1 MAKIIVCNMKN
12 ANIDPNY
19 YEDKIKNI
27 KLTSADLILCPKT
40 ENIKYFKSNNYYL
53 GLQDIDDK
61 LSKNIKYV
69 IVGHS
74 YRRNKCNETNK
85 VINSKIKL
93 AINNNLKVIL
103 CIGESKLINILGLTN
118 YYLKWQIN
126 RALKGINIDNNL
138 IVAYEPLYSIGN
150 ISINNKLIS
159 KRTKYIKKS
168 LNFDVPVIYG
178 GGVNDK
184 NIDKIVKLC
193 DGVML
198 GSGSFDVDNLL
209 KKLNKFTM

>member
-12 ANIDPNY
+12 ADIDPDY
-19 YEDKIKNI
+19 YEEKIKNI
-27 KLTSADLILCPKT
+27 KLKDINLILCPK
-40 ENIKYFKSNNYYL
+40 NKDIKYFKSNNYHI
-53 GLQDIDDK
+53 GMQDIDDSINK
-61 LSKNIKYV
+61 TIKYV

-74 YRRNKCNETNK
+74 YRRNKYNETNK
-85 VINSKIKL
+85 VINSKIKF

-103 CIGESKLINILGLTN
+103 CIGENKIINILGLTN

-126 RALKGINIDNNL
+126 KALKDIDINNNL
-138 IVAYEPLYSIGN
+138 IIAYEPLYSIDN
-150 ISINNKLIS
+150 VSISNELIN
-159 KRTKYIKKS
+159 KRTKFIKKC
-168 LNFDVPVIYG
+168 LNFNVPVIYG

-198 GSGSFDVDNLL
+198 GRGSFSVDNLL
-209 KKLNKFTM
+209 KLLKKFTN

>member
-12 ANIDPNY
+12 ADIDPNY
-19 YEDKIKNI
+19 YEENIKNI
-27 KLTSADLILCPKT
+27 KLNDTSLILCPKD

-53 GLQDIDDK
+53 GMQDINDK
-61 LSKNIKYV
+61 LSKNVKYV

-74 YRRNKCNETNK
+74 YRRNKYNETNE

-93 AINNNLKVIL
+93 ATNNNLKVIL
-103 CIGESKLINILGLTN
+103 CVGENKLINILGLTN

-126 RALKGINIDNNL
+126 KALKNIDINDNL
-138 IVAYEPLYSIGN
+138 IIAYEPLYSIDN
-150 ISINNKLIS
+150 VSISNELIS
-159 KRTKYIKKS
+159 KRTKFIKKN
-168 LNFDVPVIYG
+168 LNFDIPVIYG

-184 NIDKIVKLC
+184 NIDKIVKIC

-198 GSGSFDVDNLL
+198 GRNCFSVDNLL
-209 KKLNKFTM
+209 KLLKKFTN